1 MRQSQ
6 IWQRQRLL
14 QIGRR
19 ISATPFFYFTSLY
32 NITLYINMNCPICR
46 AKVLNNSD
54 YSVHMNLTH
63 RGKTYSPLD
72 YKNLNR
78 SNKDLNKGK
87 GKGNY
92 ESNNRTK
99 TNVDS
104 RLD

>member
-1 MRQSQ
+1 
-6 IWQRQRLL
+6 
-14 QIGRR
+14 
-19 ISATPFFYFTSLY
+19 
-32 NITLYINMNCPICR
+32 MNCPICR

-72 YKNLNR
+72 YKNLNTP
-78 SNKDLNKGK
+78 NKDLNKGK
-87 GKGNY
+87 GKRNY